1 MAKTTAYNKT
11 SFFVSL
17 KIIDDNIW
25 MKFKQI
31 GQCGAKALIEFFW
44 SDLTFKQQN
53 SRIYRSAG
61 TLVLL
66 LSRPEYSEVALE
78 CLQSGKSGNFVA

>member
-31 GQCGAKALIEFFW
+31 GQCGAKALI
-44 SDLTFKQQN
+44 
-53 SRIYRSAG
+53 
-61 TLVLL
+61 
-66 LSRPEYSEVALE
+66 
-78 CLQSGKSGNFVA
+78 